1 MKTLHG
7 WRTSAVLLAISLTA
21 FNSNA
26 RLAGVDFVPGSGDK
40 WLTYDSETDFQWLDL
55 SLTTNQTFDQVRT
68 GEWIDQGFRYA
79 TRAEVQTLFDHAGI
93 PQNGS
98 APAEA
103 LALLQLLGP
112 TWGSRLGVA
121 AYGLVGTDF
130 LDRDVTLDIHPIGH
144 RFRALVGKVKH
155 FSAIGQVPELGTTE
169 FGPETPFSDQA
180 SANYGSFLV
189 RAVPEPGATAMTLFG
204 LAAMGGWA
212 SRRGRR
218 ARQHAS

>member
-1 MKTLHG
+1 MKNFHG

-21 FNSNA
+21 ITANA

-68 GEWIDQGFRYA
+68 GEWIDKGFRYA

-103 LALLQLLGP
+103 LALAQLLGP
-112 TWGSRLGVA
+112 TIISGKRVA
-121 AYGLVGTDF
+121 AHGFVGTDF
-130 LDRDVTLDIHPIGH
+130 SGHDVTLQSHPIGV
-144 RFRALVGKVKH
+144 RFNALLGKVDH
-155 FSAIGQVPELGTTE
+155 VSPIGQLPELGTAD
-169 FGPETPFSDQA
+169 FGGGQPFSDQA